1 MKICS
6 SSSVVGTSAL
16 VAAAQFED
24 IPDEKESLPP
34 LPGAEPPPPGS
45 AAATR
50 QLEQN
55 RRRHRRGRRR
65 SRRGSRLSQGS
76 SRRGS
81 SRGSRSGSD
90 DSRSGSSRSGS
101 SYSGSYSGSSSDGSD
116 GHSGVDSI
124 ARSEEDLA
132 KSGPMVAVPGHRG
145 IRRGGR
151 SVAAALIAMG
161 AEVGVERVCSLL
173 GVAKPSQVLGFSAFG
188 SFLSIA
194 IVYLTFRLQ
203 ALVLLYSRSSCT
215 LIGTIT
221 LERFY

>member
-81 SRGSRSGSD
+81 SRGSRSGSN

-124 ARSEEDLA
+124 ARSEDDLA

-161 AEVGVERVCSLL
+161 AEVGFPYYRDSISDF
-173 GVAKPSQVLGFSAFG
+173 PTTG
-188 SFLSIA
+188 SSPTLFP
-194 IVYLTFRLQ
+194 F
-203 ALVLLYSRSSCT
+203 LLYSHWNDYLGAFLLGLLRIELCLFLFSCVH
-215 LIGTIT
+215 
-221 LERFY
+221 